1 MAEPPRQGCAGG
13 ESPRSPLSHS
23 LTIFKVR
30 PYVCAARRMA
40 IAGVFRWVGRVGA
53 GWVVGRSWLGHNQGM
68 ENRTQKR
75 GRVYCLAHR
84 LPYAGRRCPKCV
96 ERRVNGREVVMEIR
110 RQLEAAYGPQRW
122 RVAL

>member
-1 MAEPPRQGCAGG
+1 
-13 ESPRSPLSHS
+13 
-23 LTIFKVR
+23 
-30 PYVCAARRMA
+30 MA
-40 IAGVFRWVGRVGA
+40 IAGVSGWVGRVGA